1 MSVRSDVLLA
11 LQDFT
16 VPYYSHAGGHVA
28 GVTLRN
34 WCEYMSKGNSEIR
47 KENAA
52 ILANQKKIMAH
63 LGIED

>member
-1 MSVRSDVLLA
+1 MSVRSDVLSA

-16 VPYYSHAGGHVA
+16 VPYYSHAGKYVA

-47 KENAA
+47 KQNED
-52 ILANQKKIMAH
+52 ILANQQKILAA
-63 LGIED
+63 LEAK